1 MKNNWGVTFIMN
13 PSILQGTRKHLINQL
28 VFFDEQYS
36 LFFDHYVRDYGKEKQ
51 TVDDMIQRYKQTLE
65 QLLAKDDSAL
75 FESLKS
81 VTLLGSSVKV
91 LFEEDGFEESF
102 TVVYP
107 TDIDPDNNRISFL
120 SPIGRQLLLAAPHDF
135 VVLESPVGRQQ
146 VQVREISFTYMGRF
160 SAQ

>member
-1 MKNNWGVTFIMN
+1 
-13 PSILQGTRKHLINQL
+13 
-28 VFFDEQYS
+28 
-36 LFFDHYVRDYGKEKQ
+36 
-51 TVDDMIQRYKQTLE
+51 MIQRYKQTLE

-146 VQVREISFTYMGRF
+146 VQVREISFTYMGGF